1 MSVCAAAGRD
11 ASQSLPK
18 AVWRTSSVPG
28 AESRKRTLTVALQCV
43 LSKDMVSSY
52 LPLGA
57 FRESAPRRWGV
68 DLHGRFTEH
77 ESLQTVG
84 PRSTWRGGAF
94 REQQ

>member
-1 MSVCAAAGRD
+1 MSVYGTGRWGGPRD
-11 ASQSLPK
+11 LLK

-28 AESRKRTLTVALQCV
+28 AESPKRTLTVALQCV

-68 DLHGRFTEH
+68 HLHGRFTED